1 MADGR
6 LTTMHNALV
15 LALTMGKISEDEKH
29 HIERVR
35 DRLGI
40 SAQEFKQLVEEV
52 RQGSRQI
59 RLPASPAEAQHA
71 LQDLIDLTQA
81 DGRIDPVERHV
92 LEKIAHHLGLS
103 DEMLDGML
111 NAATGA
117 NEQEIQGKLEEI
129 YLHLGDW
136 SGEVRQSR
144 FAELERFGRAAV
156 LPLLRMLESYR
167 APDGAADALELKVF
181 IVDTLAALGDR
192 RAIYYLATQVALSE
206 NSEVSNDAVRFAAA
220 AAIGRL
226 TGGEKP
232 FTRDAAGVAAVR
244 QWWTLEGIKD
254 YNTLAL

>member
-1 MADGR
+1 MVSSQ
-6 LTTMHNALV
+6 LSTMHNVLVTAL
-15 LALTMGKISEDEKH
+15 AGKITDEERR

-40 SAQEFKQLVEEV
+40 SADDFKKLVEEV

-59 RLPASPAEAQHA
+59 RLPASPAEAQQA
-71 LQDLIDLTQA
+71 LQDLINFTQA
-81 DGRIDPVERHV
+81 DGRIDPAERRV
-92 LEKIAHHLGLS
+92 LEKIAHHLGLP

-117 NEQEIQGKLEEI
+117 HEPEIQAKAEEI
-129 YLHLGDW
+129 YLHFGQW
-136 SGEVRQSR
+136 NGELRHSR

-167 APDGAADALELKVF
+167 APDGAPDALEMKVF
-181 IVDTLAALGDR
+181 VVDVLAALGDR
-192 RAIYYLATQVALSE
+192 RAVYYLANQVALSAT
-206 NSEVSNDAVRFAAA
+206 SEVSNDALQFAAA

-226 TGGEKP
+226 TGKP

-244 QWWTLEGIKD
+244 QWWMLEGIKD